1 MEGYKNIEFSREGSF
16 QLSGFVKEK
25 DYELLKDF
33 FDDYDGYVEDVKF
46 FANADEDAIKKQ
58 FGILSGDEELTD
70 EQREEIKK
78 AIEEID
84 KEMDKDDAKT
94 EFIETIFTTML
105 SKADIFLDIFN
116 DYANKVL
123 EQSIDECKEKKHE
136 CKKGQ
141 KDKNK
146 SDSSEEYESYKGFL
160 QDCLKEINESD
171 VLDDAEGFI
180 VEFTLDDEDP
190 SEECSCNEHCE
201 CGCEDEDPFD
211 GFFDDPNE
219 NRINREKVEEYLK
232 DAIEKGVDKGK
243 KAGKDLSK
251 ITGKLIKASQPA
263 INSFIDTLTQKL
275 EEISKED

>member
-16 QLSGFVKEK
+16 QLSGFVKEE

-46 FANADEDAIKKQ
+46 FANADEDAIRKQ

-78 AIEEID
+78 AISEID
-84 KEMDKDDAKT
+84 REMDKDDAKT

-123 EQSIDECKEKKHE
+123 EQSIDECKEKKNE

-146 SDSSEEYESYKGFL
+146 SDSSDEYESY
-160 QDCLKEINESD
+160 I
-171 VLDDAEGFI
+171 
-180 VEFTLDDEDP
+180 EFTLDDEEFED
-190 SEECSCNEHCE
+190 ECSCDNHCE

-219 NRINREKVEEYLK
+219 NRINREKVEEYLR
-232 DAIEKGVDKGK
+232 DAIEKSIDKGK
-243 KAGKDLSK
+243 KAEKDLSK
-251 ITGKLIKASQPA
+251 TTGKLIKASQPA